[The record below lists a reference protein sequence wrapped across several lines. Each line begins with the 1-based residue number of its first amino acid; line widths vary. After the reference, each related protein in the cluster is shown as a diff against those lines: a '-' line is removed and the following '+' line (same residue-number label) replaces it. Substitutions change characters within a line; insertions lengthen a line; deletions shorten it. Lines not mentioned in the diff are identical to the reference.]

1 MMRVMLYE
9 AAQSML
15 RSKKWSWLKAWAMQ
29 IARRRG
35 MKKAIVALVGRL
47 RSALC
52 DDNGHAIIVPLGQS
66 ILLHDVAI
74 WFSTACRS

>member
-1 MMRVMLYE
+1 MLYE

-35 MKKAIVALVGRL
+35 MKKAIVALTRAKHAARL
-47 RSALC
+47 
-52 DDNGHAIIVPLGQS
+52 G
-66 ILLHDVAI
+66 
-74 WFSTACRS
+74 